1 MGVMEMNELL
11 QSCGLKCTKQRLC
24 ILEIL
29 NSADK
34 PLTAEEIHTLT
45 PGTALSTVY
54 RILDKLLE
62 KNIVIK
68 TTIPLSDGIFYEL
81 TANEHKHFAI
91 CLACHKL
98 KYIDICPIHNT
109 TVSDFTIT
117 GHKLELYGYC
127 RECVK

>member
-1 MGVMEMNELL
+1 MIIKMDKLL
-11 QSCGLKCTKQRLC
+11 TQAGLKCTKQRLDV
-24 ILEIL
+24 LNIL
-29 NSADK
+29 NTANK
-34 PLTAEEIHTLT
+34 PLTAEEIHAEVSDI
-45 PGTALSTVY
+45 ALSTVY

-68 TTIPLSDGIFYEL
+68 TTIPKSDGVYYEL

-109 TVSDFTIT
+109 TVSDFTVT

-127 RECVK
+127 KECIK